1 LRVFHEYRAQPLEAA
16 RELLDP
22 RLRLGEIAALVED
35 LQDLQPPGH
44 DVSDLRLGVGLVDE
58 ARVHPDGPRLP
69 LHGEEVLHGVPQ
81 PQTERE
87 PPAPD
92 AERRAGLAVLV
103 DKVGPLRDRE
113 AEVLDPFFEGP
124 DQDRQPARRHD
135 HRQRRFL
142 LGGELHQGVGLL
154 SAPLQA
160 PVI

>member
-22 RLRLGEIAALVED
+22 RLRLG
-35 LQDLQPPGH
+35 
-44 DVSDLRLGVGLVDE
+44 VGLVD
-58 ARVHPDGPRLP
+58 
-69 LHGEEVLHGVPQ
+69 
-81 PQTERE
+81 E